1 MFQYNIEIVI
11 ANSIIWLSRLV
22 AVATSALNSLVPN
35 SSPYIYPR
43 IITRIHAYSP
53 CLKVVAVAC
62 MPEFLLESSV
72 ISIALVRLSP
82 VLTYLNTT
90 RFRDTYA
97 CLFVCLFMATAFRKS
112 RAYIRAYALREE
124 FLTRLSFL
132 LSNLVFFFLD
142 QSFLSICQLLSI

>member
-1 MFQYNIEIVI
+1 MQQVPWTLSSRI
-11 ANSIIWLSRLV
+11 ARR
-22 AVATSALNSLVPN
+22 
-35 SSPYIYPR
+35 IYPC
-43 IITRIHAYSP
+43 IITHLIFAFMRIPP

-82 VLTYLNTT
+82 VSTSLNAT
-90 RFRDTYA
+90 RFRDTHA

-124 FLTRLSFL
+124 FLTWLSFL
-132 LSNLVFFFLD
+132 LSNLVFFFR
-142 QSFLSICQLLSI
+142 SIIFINMPIISI